1 MISKL
6 IFLSQ
11 ITDAHQNKYLHK
23 CNIFFKCSAHSVLF
37 FLSTYCILYVRYVVV
52 AKWMSSVT
60 SLVYEYS
67 SGCWWSLLLWM
78 GEIPNVKEQGKK
90 KQPSDIDNWISFFL
104 LFLFGSLSLAEM
116 EWHFASC
123 ACGLCVL
130 SPTIKQRCL
139 QFIFWTCPFMLTM
152 FNADFFSCFPCKK

>member
-1 MISKL
+1 MHIKISICTNA
-6 IFLSQ
+6 IFFSSVLPTLCCSFFLL
-11 ITDAHQNKYLHK
+11 TAYCMSDMWWWQNGWVLLLPWCVNIVQDVGDHSYCEWEKYLMWR
-23 CNIFFKCSAHSVLF
+23 N
-37 FLSTYCILYVRYVVV
+37 
-52 AKWMSSVT
+52 
-60 SLVYEYS
+60 
-67 SGCWWSLLLWM
+67 
-78 GEIPNVKEQGKK
+78 KEEKTTFWH
-90 KQPSDIDNWISFFL
+90 DNLISFFL

-139 QFIFWTCPFMLTM
+139 KFIFWTCPFMLTM

>member
-104 LFLFGSLSLAEM
+104 LFLFGSLFGRNGMA
-116 EWHFASC
+116 
-123 ACGLCVL
+123 LCL
-130 SPTIKQRCL
+130 MCL
-139 QFIFWTCPFMLTM
+139 WLMCLVSYYKAAMPAVYLLNLPFYV
-152 FNADFFSCFPCKK
+152 NYV